1 MCYKWSN
8 SLVWPGAL
16 VQRIRGETDVQWA
29 GHEFESLHQTTN
41 TDCLFLPFFGHKI
54 ELMNGK
60 CQYKR
65 WNVLEKEEA
74 MGYLNSRQ
82 MDEIFF

>member
-8 SLVWPGAL
+8 SLVWPGAR

-41 TDCLFLPFFGHKI
+41 TDGLFFPFFGHKI
-54 ELMNGK
+54 ELMNEKSQNKGGD
-60 CQYKR
+60 
-65 WNVLEKEEA
+65 VLE
-74 MGYLNSRQ
+74 
-82 MDEIFF
+82 